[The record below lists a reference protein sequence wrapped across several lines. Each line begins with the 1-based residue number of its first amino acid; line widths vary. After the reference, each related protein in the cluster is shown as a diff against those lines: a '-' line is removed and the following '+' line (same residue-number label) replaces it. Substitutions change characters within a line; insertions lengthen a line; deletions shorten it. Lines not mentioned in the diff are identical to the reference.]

1 LIGGAPVI
9 LQDSQSVCTPTGT
22 PLLIAVTQVRV
33 RAS

>member
-1 LIGGAPVI
+1 VI